1 VSIDYHSRVLY
12 SGKRLTNLVDLEN
25 DMPVEKNPVKYT
37 RNVIISFILGFILI
51 VLVSLFFGQQKW
63 DFGSIE
69 KFQNNKPDKSTIAND
84 DIKEMT
90 FLFNKNANEIHMI
103 KKEDGNWILYEDS
116 SKLLPQEDIV
126 RMLQLFASIQK
137 KNALPGPVVPGEL
150 GLEPPVAQLNL
161 VFSSGDSQL
170 LEIGKVD
177 KSTGKYNI
185 RMDSGQPFQAD
196 FETIYGI
203 LKTFYLKVLPVVLN
217 GDSQTTKIPESTP

>member
-1 VSIDYHSRVLY
+1 
-12 SGKRLTNLVDLEN
+12 
-25 DMPVEKNPVKYT
+25 MPVEKKPVKYT

-51 VLVSLFFGQQKW
+51 VLGSLFFGQQKW
-63 DFGSIE
+63 DFGSIK

-185 RMDSGQPFQAD
+185 RMDSGQPFLAD